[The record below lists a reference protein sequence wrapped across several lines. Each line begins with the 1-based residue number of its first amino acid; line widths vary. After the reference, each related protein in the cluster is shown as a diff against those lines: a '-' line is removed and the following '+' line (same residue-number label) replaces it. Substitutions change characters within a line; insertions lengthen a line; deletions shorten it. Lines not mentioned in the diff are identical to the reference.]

1 MSALRLTSLCCCC
14 TATTTVEVG
23 AAVLVTSSSSSPAAA
38 VVVVVV
44 VVVVVLV
51 VYIFLPISFHAFV
64 ILSFCFPHSTGDNPQ
79 RSLMA
84 YQYIDKRKVSS
95 NGNYPGVLIRP
106 FLYPSW
112 PGDGV
117 I

>member
-14 TATTTVEVG
+14 TATTAVEVG
-23 AAVLVTSSSSSPAAA
+23 AAVLVTSSSSSAAAA
-38 VVVVVV
+38 VVVVLVV
-44 VVVVVLV
+44 V

-84 YQYIDKRKVSS
+84 YQYIDKRKGSS